1 MLTAT
6 VKEEFIKMEKSVD
19 QTNIKLAFITMPLII
34 TLYFNDRY
42 KINNNKKYLK
52 KLTLDKTGIYHS
64 LSWRTLSC
72 GKAFYLK

>member
-42 KINNNKKYLK
+42 KNNNKKYLK
-52 KLTLDKTGIYHS
+52 KLTLNKTGIYHS

>member
-42 KINNNKKYLK
+42 KINNNKK
-52 KLTLDKTGIYHS
+52 IFE
-64 LSWRTLSC
+64 
-72 GKAFYLK
+72 KAYPRQNRHLPQPFLAHFILR

>member
-42 KINNNKKYLK
+42 KNNNKKYLK
-52 KLTLDKTGIYHS
+52 KLTLNKTGIYHS

-72 GKAFYLK
+72 GKAFYLN